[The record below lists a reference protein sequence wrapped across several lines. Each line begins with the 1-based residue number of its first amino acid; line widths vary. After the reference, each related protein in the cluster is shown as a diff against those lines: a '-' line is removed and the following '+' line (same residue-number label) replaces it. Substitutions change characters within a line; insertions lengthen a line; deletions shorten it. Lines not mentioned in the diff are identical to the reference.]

1 MNFSLTLSASDL
13 LLLLPEL
20 FLTVWL
26 CVVLAVDFS
35 FKRIVQ
41 EQLAYLTILGLM
53 ITLACLAWFDMTGI
67 TGTLF
72 A

>member
-1 MNFSLTLSASDL
+1 MNFSLTLSPSDL

-41 EQLAYLTILGLM
+41 EQLAYLTIAGLL
-53 ITLACLAWFDMTGI
+53 ITLGK
-67 TGTLF
+67 GRREN
-72 A
+72 